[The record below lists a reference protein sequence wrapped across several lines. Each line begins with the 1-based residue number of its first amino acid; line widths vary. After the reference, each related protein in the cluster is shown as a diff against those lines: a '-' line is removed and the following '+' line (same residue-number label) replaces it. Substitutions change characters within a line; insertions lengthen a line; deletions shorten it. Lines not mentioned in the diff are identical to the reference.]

1 MRTPMDMSSNVKR
14 GSFILALLGAVTL
27 WVVTSGS
34 AGAQP
39 AGTAEMRLNVPPGPQ
54 PLRTPFQVT
63 IELVS
68 ISGTWAGYQ
77 TYVAYDADLV
87 EVVEITPGG
96 IANCDTDATWGNPS
110 VPPYIQTGCA
120 FQESTEVGTVEVIT
134 MQCLKDGRAPLRFIS
149 HEVDPGA
156 GTFFFDE
163 NAVYFDTKVVDGEV
177 MCGAG
182 GPASDV
188 PLPTPFPTPDLSGV
202 AGTSGQAPG
211 QAGAGSTPAPQAGQ
225 AQGATSSPRSGEG
238 NGRFVTS
245 LEFVAPAAAFAA
257 LAVIGLA
264 FGLRRRQRREHQ

>member
-1 MRTPMDMSSNVKR
+1 MEMSSDVKR
-14 GSFILALLGAVTL
+14 SLLILASLCAATL
-27 WVVTSGS
+27 WLVTSGS
-34 AGAQP
+34 IGAQP
-39 AGTAEMRLNVPPGPQ
+39 AGTAEMRLNVPSEPQ
-54 PLRTPFQVT
+54 PLHMPFQVT
-63 IELVS
+63 IELVR

-87 EVVEITPGG
+87 EVVDITPGG

-163 NAVYFDTKVVDGEV
+163 NAVYFDTTVTDGEV
-177 MCGAG
+177 VCGAG
-182 GPASDV
+182 GPVSDV
-188 PLPTPFPTPDLSGV
+188 PLPTRIPMPDLSGV
-202 AGTSGQAPG
+202 VGTSGQAPG
-211 QAGAGSTPAPQAGQ
+211 QAAAGSTPASQGGQ
-225 AQGATSSPRSGEG
+225 AQGATGSPRSGEG
-238 NGRFVTS
+238 NGQFVTS
-245 LEFVAPAAAFAA
+245 LGLVVPAAAIAA

-264 FGLRRRQRREHQ
+264 FGLRRRQRRRHR

>member
-14 GSFILALLGAVTL
+14 GSFILALLGAATL
-27 WVVTSGS
+27 WVVTSSS

-39 AGTAEMRLNVPPGPQ
+39 AGTAEVRLNVPSEPQ
-54 PLRTPFQVT
+54 PLHTPFQVT
-63 IELVS
+63 IELVR

-77 TYVAYDADLV
+77 TYVAYDADLL
-87 EVVEITPGG
+87 EVLEITPGG

-149 HEVDPGA
+149 HEADPAA

-163 NAVYFDTKVVDGEV
+163 LAVYFDTKVVDGEV
-177 MCGAG
+177 VCGAG
-182 GPASDV
+182 GPVSDV
-188 PLPTPFPTPDLSGV
+188 PLPTPIPTPDFSGV

-211 QAGAGSTPAPQAGQ
+211 QAAGGGTAVPQAGQ
-225 AQGATSSPRSGEG
+225 AQGATGSPRSGDG

-245 LEFVAPAAAFAA
+245 AGFLAPAAAVAA
-257 LAVIGLA
+257 LVVIGLA
-264 FGLRRRQRREHQ
+264 VGLRRRGQSQRG